1 MAEKKD
7 AQTMDDR
14 KPLSSRAKRSKGA
27 QNPVATLKRIVGM
40 VFKFYPVLL
49 PIFIICIITPA
60 ILQSLPSIFLQE
72 ALAVV
77 GDYWKAGDW
86 ASAAPLITGIALR
99 LIVVYIISLV
109 LSVLIPHPFPRSSSR
124 SASSWAPSSRRAPSC
139 TSATRCSST
148 WRTCRSPTSTATSMA
163 TS

>member
-77 GDYWKAGDW
+77 GD
-86 ASAAPLITGIALR
+86 
-99 LIVVYIISLV
+99 
-109 LSVLIPHPFPRSSSR
+109 
-124 SASSWAPSSRRAPSC
+124 
-139 TSATRCSST
+139 
-148 WRTCRSPTSTATSMA
+148 
-163 TS
+163 